1 MRQLLASLGLAPY
14 GGNYES
20 VRQRLA
26 ELGIE
31 CSHLRTYRRA
41 KGIVACADEEVIQAV
56 RTSRSL
62 AQVLAKL
69 GVRPAGNQSRLKARI
84 KRLGLDT
91 THFSGMG
98 WRRGNTTPVVPA
110 RPLGE
115 LLVAGRLVQ
124 TNRLKKRLIEEGLKE
139 PMCEICHRKKW
150 NGSRIPLE
158 LDHVNGRRNDNR
170 LGNLR
175 LLCPNC
181 HAQTNT
187 YRGRNIGI
195 A

>member
-1 MRQLLASLGLAPY
+1 M
-14 GGNYES
+14 
-20 VRQRLA
+20 
-26 ELGIE
+26 
-31 CSHLRTYRRA
+31 
-41 KGIVACADEEVIQAV
+41 
-56 RTSRSL
+56 
-62 AQVLAKL
+62 
-69 GVRPAGNQSRLKARI
+69 
-84 KRLGLDT
+84 GLDT

-110 RPLGE
+110 RPLGG

-139 PMCEICHRKKW
+139 PMCEICHRKQW

-158 LDHVNGRRNDNR
+158 LDHVNGRRNDHR

-175 LLCPNC
+175 LLCPNY